1 MNKNLINFFKK
12 YLFKTL
18 FMVSDFKPYLQ
29 KNRIEPSWW
38 RTMLWGVGLSLVGS
52 QLSAVSIITT
62 ATGGMTT
69 DGYQGAAYSLTS
81 GDVMRG
87 FIMFKDG
94 FTIPNQG
101 TVFYDAE
108 GPVYGNIIFGSTPG
122 NTSTLQLGSDLRL
135 GTTGWF
141 AEQTSGFIYAPG
153 INAIDGCPIV
163 TAGIGGPGNS
173 ILMGG
178 DQTLGFGLKIT
189 SSLTIDGCGHTL
201 TINSRGLFTLDNR
214 ATLTLKNMN
223 IITSVPNLF
232 ARTAS
237 NAGYVGLDNVSIYLT
252 QDCELFGDS
261 AQRLGMT
268 RIQGFVGIYG
278 PYSAIANST
287 RFDNPC
293 GSKCNILINSGSTLY
308 VGPGVTLNLSK
319 LALSSANKIGMQD
332 STSVLW
338 LDGCTLTCNVATA
351 GQQGVVL
358 SKGTVLLDDKVVISD
373 LDGSGLA
380 NADITNGLIFG
391 DGTAANDI
399 DVRVLGGAYTVLN
412 GCMQYK
418 HS

>member
-1 MNKNLINFFKK
+1 MNKKLINFFKK
-12 YLFKTL
+12 YLFKKP

-29 KNRIEPSWW
+29 KNRIEPVWW
-38 RTMLWGVGLSLVGS
+38 RTILWGIGLSMVGG

-62 ATGGMTT
+62 ATGGATT
-69 DGYQGAAYSLTS
+69 SGYQGAAYSLTS

-87 FIMFKDG
+87 FIMFKNG
-94 FTIPNQG
+94 FTIPDPG

-108 GPVYGNIIFGSTPG
+108 GPVYGNITFGSTG
-122 NTSTLQLGSDLRL
+122 ANTSTLQLGSDLRL

-141 AEQTSGFIYAPG
+141 AQTSG

-178 DQTLGFGLKIT
+178 DQTLGFGLTIT

-201 TINSRGLFTLDNR
+201 TVNSSGLFTLDNR

-237 NAGYVGLDNVSIYLT
+237 KAGYVGLENVNIYLT
-252 QDCELFGDS
+252 QNSALFGDS
-261 AQRLGMT
+261 ATSLGMT
-268 RIQGFVGIYG
+268 RIQGLVGIYG
-278 PYSAIANST
+278 PYSATASST

-308 VGPGVTLNLSK
+308 VGPGVTFDLSG
-319 LALSSANKIGMQD
+319 LALPSANKIGMQD

-351 GQQGVVL
+351 GQQGLVL

-373 LDGSGLA
+373 LNGSGIA
-380 NADITNGLIFG
+380 NADITKGLIFG
-391 DGTAANDI
+391 DGTTANDI